1 MPAQLFS
8 SSSAG
13 IFQKMTENKIEL
25 ISDFDYHLSQYFQ
38 KKSDFSPSCIPA
50 ATISELTPAQL
61 KIYNRLNTTTP
72 ASFEELLVSTQLEY
86 SSLLQEITLLLLNS
100 TIKETSPGYYSLQK

>member
-1 MPAQLFS
+1 
-8 SSSAG
+8 
-13 IFQKMTENKIEL
+13 MTENKIEL
-25 ISDFDYHLSQYFQ
+25 ISDFDYHLSEHFQ
-38 KKSDFSPSCIPA
+38 KKSDFSPSYIPP
-50 ATISELTPAQL
+50 ATISELTPSQL
-61 KIYNRLNTTTP
+61 KIYNHLNTTP